1 MAVAQMHQFFELR
14 IIELS
19 RLWFPLGTVPVDVT
33 LAFNFGKFQT
43 VLQHLVLFVH
53 LLLSDLQLLFQL
65 SFFCF
70 HLRHLFL

>member
-1 MAVAQMHQFFELR
+1 MAVAQMHQFFELW

-65 SFFCF
+65 SFFCLN
-70 HLRHLFL
+70 LRHLFL